1 MNVLSTLLAELVALL
16 EHCGFCENIRN
27 HYPGA
32 TLAAIKFHHKDTKAT
47 KKSLCE
53 LGVFVVK
60 KIFVVV
66 IIFSE

>member
-1 MNVLSTLLAELVALL
+1 MEVDSPWKEVVENLFEDFLAFFFAQI
-16 EHCGFCENIRN
+16 HS
-27 HYPGA
+27 A

-60 KIFVVV
+60 MIFVVV